1 MLERLL
7 NTPEDPVLTIVR
19 VVLGVV
25 MFAHGAQKMLGW
37 FGGYGFHGT
46 MGFFHEQLRI
56 PSALAFLAIIAEFFG
71 SIGLILGL
79 FTRVAALGIA
89 IVMLAA
95 IFTVHLRVGFFS
107 NWFVIRRVKASSIIC
122 SPSRSVSSC
131 SPEARVHSRWTTCST
146 SESGPERRGNRSA
159 FSRRWCAAEL
169 IHPPASPDE
178 KQDQDQVRVHRCR
191 YADLYLRNHRISQIE
206 K

>member
-25 MFAHGAQKMLGW
+25 MFAHGAQKTLGW

-46 MGFFHEQLRI
+46 MGVFHEQLRI
-56 PSALAFLAIIAEFFG
+56 PSALAFLAIMAEFFG
-71 SIGLILGL
+71 SSGLILGL

-95 IFTVHLRVGFFS
+95 IFMVHLRVGFFS
-107 NWFVIRRVKASSIIC
+107 NWFGNQKGEGFEYHLLAIALGVVLFARGGGAFSLDHILYQRVS
-122 SPSRSVSSC
+122 
-131 SPEARVHSRWTTCST
+131 SPEARQSIGVQSPVASR
-146 SESGPERRGNRSA
+146 GANRLAGQRR
-159 FSRRWCAAEL
+159 
-169 IHPPASPDE
+169 
-178 KQDQDQVRVHRCR
+178 
-191 YADLYLRNHRISQIE
+191 
-206 K
+206 